1 MTRKLDLCSTCMHA
15 SDCTYRSKSDRYIYY
30 CEEFEITP
38 TEAKD
43 SQKVAY
49 EQQVE
54 KQEDSDSSFKYKGLC
69 VNCENRKTCSL
80 ARVNGGIWH
89 CEEYR

>member
-30 CEEFEITP
+30 CEEFENTP

-54 KQEDSDSSFKYKGLC
+54 KQEDSDSSF
-69 VNCENRKTCSL
+69 NI
-80 ARVNGGIWH
+80 RV
-89 CEEYR
+89 YV